1 MTDPHQPITA
11 AGDRSAAAH
20 TIGNAFTGDLVLPL
34 DVLNAA
40 RTIGTERGTGN
51 LAPRPV
57 CVGRDEDLTWLR
69 RVLTTDGSSAVTQ
82 APAVHGLGGI
92 GKTTL
97 ALHYAHRHR
106 GDYALV
112 WWVNAESPARI
123 EQSLAA
129 LAQLLYPSWA
139 DGASEQARAAWATHW
154 LHCHRNWLLVF
165 DNAEDPAHLQPY
177 TGALASG
184 HHLITTR
191 RATGWP
197 RTTPTRALGTLAPGE
212 AAQLLCTYVVEGTA
226 PTSRDLQDAR
236 LLAADLGHLPLAL

>member
-1 MTDPHQPITA
+1 MTEPHRPVTA
-11 AGDRSAAAH
+11 AGERSTAAH
-20 TIGNAFTGDLVLPL
+20 TIGNAFTGDIVLPL

-40 RTIGTERGTGN
+40 RDIQAPPSTSN
-51 LAPRPV
+51 LAPPPP
-57 CVGRDEDLTWLR
+57 CLGRGYELGWLHST
-69 RVLTTDGSSAVTQ
+69 LNTNGGTAVTQ
-82 APAVHGLGGI
+82 APTVHGLGGI

-106 GDYALV
+106 GDYTLV

-129 LAQLLYPSWA
+129 LTIQLYPGWA
-139 DGASEQARAAWATHW
+139 GRASEQERAAWATNW
-154 LHCHRNWLLVF
+154 LHWHPGWLLVF
-165 DNAEDPAHLQPY
+165 DNAEDPAHLRPY
-177 TGALASG
+177 TGAFSHG
-184 HHLITTR
+184 RHLITSR

-197 RTTPTRALGTLAPGE
+197 RGVPALPLGTLGPDD